1 MAAATEN
8 ARRAAVCWPVAK
20 YSMPVLFTAVLV
32 VLVTMLKLRIE
43 QSPQLKT
50 CETGLILV

>member
-50 CETGLILV
+50 WETGLILV